1 MFHVPIWKH
10 SNGNYNFYFIYVVT
24 AVQDVGLFH
33 TVLAVSMNQGKGAD
47 GLDDEDDEPDE
58 DEEDEDN

>member
-1 MFHVPIWKH
+1 M
-10 SNGNYNFYFIYVVT
+10 VT
-24 AVQDVGLFH
+24 AVKDIDLFR
-33 TVLAVSMNQGKGAD
+33 TVVAVSMNQGKGAD